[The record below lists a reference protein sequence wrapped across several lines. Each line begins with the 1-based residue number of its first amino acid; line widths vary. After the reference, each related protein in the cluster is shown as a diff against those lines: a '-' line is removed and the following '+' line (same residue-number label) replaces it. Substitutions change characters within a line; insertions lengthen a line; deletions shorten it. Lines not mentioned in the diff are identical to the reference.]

1 MPRIDLIP
9 EPKWGTVM
17 SVQHSSIASSGAWG
31 VAATIGWAALVAT
44 ALVGLAS
51 SRGNARVRFVLFG
64 TLAGQVLLHLLY
76 GEETFLYAVHVA
88 PLLVLTAALGSVS
101 RWRRVILVIAVV
113 LACTA
118 AMNNVRQLET
128 ALSFFSRTS

>member
-1 MPRIDLIP
+1 
-9 EPKWGTVM
+9 M

>member
-1 MPRIDLIP
+1 M
-9 EPKWGTVM
+9 
-17 SVQHSSIASSGAWG
+17 
-31 VAATIGWAALVAT
+31 
-44 ALVGLAS
+44 
-51 SRGNARVRFVLFG
+51 
-64 TLAGQVLLHLLY
+64 
-76 GEETFLYAVHVA
+76 HVA